1 MKVEYNEKQLREIHN
16 LLQRVSTLK
25 SAEVITAFRRAA
37 LVIEN
42 RVKQNVSGG
51 AVKVRSGR
59 LRNSIGSVVREK
71 EGKLAA
77 YIGSGQRSG
86 KPVVYANI
94 LETGGIIRPVKRQWL
109 TIPTEYAKTKAGA
122 GNLRAPEVKNGFF
135 ARGKNG
141 SLILFEGG
149 RKTPRPMFILKKQ
162 VKIPPK
168 RYLALSLEQ
177 SNQDAYNQIVDGLT
191 KLLEAK

>member
-1 MKVEYNEKQLREIHN
+1 M
-16 LLQRVSTLK
+16 
-25 SAEVITAFRRAA
+25 ITAFRRAA

-71 EGKLAA
+71 EGKLFA
-77 YIGSGQRSG
+77 YIGSGQRNG

-149 RKTPRPMFILKKQ
+149 RKTPRSMFILKKQ

-168 RYLALSLEQ
+168 RYLALSLAQ
-177 SNQDAYNQIVDGLT
+177 SSQDAYNQIVAGLT
-191 KLLEAK
+191 KLMEEK